1 MISLE
6 FPLAARSLQII
17 FKKDTDRS
25 GRKYFIVYPFLKFG
39 TDCTE
44 IGTLISKSE
53 ILKFKLLQK

>member
-6 FPLAARSLQII
+6 FPLVTRILQII

-25 GRKYFIVYPFLKFG
+25 GRKHFIVYPFLKFG

-44 IGTLISKSE
+44 IGTLISKDE
-53 ILKFKLLQK
+53 IFTFKLLQK